1 MTRYACMR
9 QTSGSP
15 EFDDEQDAVAH
26 AKAQADKSGLTIWVV
41 KLVGK
46 AQPPVLHP
54 KYERLDEDETYPHAR
69 LDEDETYGD
78 DDDNEEVLPLG
89 LIGTEVSGDMVT
101 QRFRSNDNE
110 FFSYTFKAT
119 KEDSK

>member
-1 MTRYACMR
+1 MR

-46 AQPPVLHP
+46 AH
-54 KYERLDEDETYPHAR
+54 
-69 LDEDETYGD
+69 
-78 DDDNEEVLPLG
+78 NEEVLPLG